1 MERPGTCSCL
11 WPGIL
16 SERMDC
22 MERGFSVDYEGTPF
36 LETSKTAAH
45 SNRLNWRCEILLTRN
60 REAIEG
66 KKILDL
72 ASHDGRFS
80 YACLELGAS
89 HVTGVEGR
97 HHLVESANE
106 NLTGLGYKPERFSF
120 VEDDAFDYL
129 HGVKPG
135 EFDTILCFG
144 FFYHTV
150 RQNELLG
157 EIKRI
162 QATHFVLDSHIA
174 RGLFIVRPQRFRYTE
189 QGAYPRVRTNLLAR
203 LNPRVQLGRLVRTS
217 ARLKQVAEEA
227 LTPGKGKPCL
237 VFRAEDHV
245 LEGATIDPIDLVAW
259 PTKSFIELVF
269 RSYGFS
275 FKELKWS
282 DKEIKDWTALEDY
295 RAGERVSYIG
305 ERL

>member
-1 MERPGTCSCL
+1 
-11 WPGIL
+11 
-16 SERMDC
+16 

-36 LETSKTAAH
+36 LQTSKIVPH
-45 SNRLNWRCEILLTRN
+45 PHRLNWRCEILLTRN

-106 NLTGLGYKPERFSF
+106 NLTGLGYSPERFCF
-120 VEDDAFDYL
+120 IQGDVFDYL

-174 RGLFIVRPQRFRYTE
+174 RGLFIVHPQEFKWGKEHTYPITSTELLRLRAMAKLRRF
-189 QGAYPRVRTNLLAR
+189 VRIPATVKKL
-203 LNPRVQLGRLVRTS
+203 T
-217 ARLKQVAEEA
+217 EEA
-227 LTPGKGKPCL
+227 LISKKGKPCL
-237 VFRAEDHV
+237 VFMRESHV
-245 LEGATIDPIDLVAW
+245 IEGATIDPLDLVAW

-282 DKEIKDWTALEDY
+282 DKEIKDWTALDDY